1 MLGKSVIGAS
11 YRAVIPARAGRPALI
26 GGFVRTLYLL
36 RHAKARREREVSD
49 RDRQLHRKGIRQG
62 AALAAYLA
70 PLGKPLDLVLC
81 SPSRRTR
88 DTLALVLPALPNL
101 PDIEFRDELY
111 LASPD
116 TLLKVVRGAG
126 EGVRSLML
134 VGHNDGIHQFALALA
149 GGDDLPRLA
158 GFPTGALALFEFE
171 IGSWRELR
179 PRTGRLAAYVDPDE
193 LVGAT

>member
-1 MLGKSVIGAS
+1 L
-11 YRAVIPARAGRPALI
+11 
-26 GGFVRTLYLL
+26 RTLYLL
-36 RHAKARREREVSD
+36 RHAKARRERQVSD

-70 PLGKPLDLVLC
+70 RQGKPLDRVLC

-88 DTLALVLPALPNL
+88 DTLALVLPALPNR
-101 PDIEFRDELY
+101 PDIDFPDSLY
-111 LASPD
+111 LASPE
-116 TLLKVVRGAG
+116 TLLEAVRGTD

-149 GGDDLPRLA
+149 GGDDLARLV

-171 IGSWRELR
+171 VGSWRELR

-193 LVGAT
+193 LVGAA